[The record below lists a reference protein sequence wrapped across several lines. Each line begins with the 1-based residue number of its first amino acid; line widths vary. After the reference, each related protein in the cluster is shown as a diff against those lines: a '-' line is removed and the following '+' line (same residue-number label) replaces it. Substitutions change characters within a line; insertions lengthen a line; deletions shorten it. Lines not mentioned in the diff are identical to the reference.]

1 MVSLV
6 LGGGAFAFG
15 AVVGWNLYWINRYR
29 TGDIKVTDLVTIIG
43 AIGGAA
49 VLKLFPAGTDL
60 FGWYGLGLAVGFF
73 GYFAVLLLMVRK
85 SGGVFTITWFLDGRK
100 KALNENETLPGP
112 DRRQQPLQAKGGNEP
127 P

>member
-29 TGDIKVTDLVTIIG
+29 TGDVKVTDLVTIIG
-43 AIGGAA
+43 AVGGAA

-60 FGWYGLGLAVGFF
+60 FGWYGIGLAAGFF
-73 GYFAVLLLMVRK
+73 AYLVLLFFLVGR
-85 SGGVFTITWFLDGRK
+85 SGGDFTVSWFLDGRSRK
-100 KALNENETLPGP
+100 PG
-112 DRRQQPLQAKGGNEP
+112 DGEQPGRGMHPMDVRGGKTP